1 LGFED
6 SKVRTIIFSFVR
18 QRPALPVAHHV
29 SNQET
34 PQMRGTTIAENISC
48 GIHHMLFGGRGML
61 LKATRRTL
69 VIDVKPAERLIVA
82 GWL

>member
-1 LGFED
+1 
-6 SKVRTIIFSFVR
+6 
-18 QRPALPVAHHV
+18 
-29 SNQET
+29 
-34 PQMRGTTIAENISC
+34 MRGTTIAENISC